1 MQSNPALEYD
11 YSIAKLFLFAT
22 IAFGIVGLLLG
33 VVIAFQM
40 AFPDLNYLAGEFG
53 TFGRLRPL
61 HTNGIIYGFTLSGI
75 WTAWYYLGQRVL
87 KISYNEHTFLKVI
100 GLLHFWVYIALMAL
114 AVVSLFAGMSQSKE
128 YSELVWPLDLL
139 VVVVWVLWGV
149 SLFGSM
155 GVRREQTIYISL
167 WYFIATFVAIS
178 ALYIFNNL
186 SIPTYL
192 VSGVGS
198 LWHSISLYAGTNDAM
213 VQWWFGHNAVAFV
226 FTSGIIGVMYYFLP
240 KESGQPIFSY
250 KLTLF
255 SFWGLMF
262 VYIWAGSHHLIYS
275 TVPDWMQTMGSIF
288 SVVLILPSWGTAV
301 NMLLTMKGQWH
312 QLKESPL
319 IKFLLLASTWY
330 MLTTLEGPIQ
340 SIKSVNALA
349 HFTDWIIGHVHD
361 AALGWVAFTIIAA
374 CYHMT
379 PRLFKREIYSKKLMD
394 TQFWVQTIAIILY
407 FSSMWIAG
415 ITQGMMWRATDEF
428 GSLAYSFIDTVTVL
442 MPYFTIRAI
451 GGLLYFLGFIIFV
464 YNIIMTIVA
473 SRELESEPK
482 YATPM
487 AA

>member
-1 MQSNPALEYD
+1 M
-11 YSIAKLFLFAT
+11 I
-22 IAFGIVGLLLG
+22 
-33 VVIAFQM
+33 
-40 AFPDLNYLAGEFG
+40 
-53 TFGRLRPL
+53 
-61 HTNGIIYGFTLSGI
+61 
-75 WTAWYYLGQRVL
+75 
-87 KISYNEHTFLKVI
+87 
-100 GLLHFWVYIALMAL
+100 L
-114 AVVSLFAGMSQSKE
+114 AVISLFAGLTQSKE

-139 VVVVWVLWGV
+139 VVIVWVLWGF

-155 GVRREQTIYISL
+155 ALRREQTIYITL

-186 SIPTYL
+186 SIPTYF

-198 LWHSISLYAGTNDAM
+198 ILHSISFYAGTNDAM
-213 VQWWFGHNAVAFV
+213 IQWWFGHNAVAFV
-226 FTSGIIGVMYYFLP
+226 FTSGIIGIIYYFLP

-288 SVVLILPSWGTAV
+288 SVVLILPSWGTAI

-319 IKFLLLASTWY
+319 IKFLILASTWY

-361 AALGWVAFTIIAA
+361 AALGWVSFTIIAA

-379 PRLFKREIYSKKLMD
+379 PRLFKREIYSKNLMD
-394 TQFWVQTIAIILY
+394 IQFWIQSAAIVLY

-442 MPYFTIRAI
+442 MPYYVIRAI
-451 GGLLYFLGFIIFV
+451 GGALYFLGFIIFT

-473 SRELESEPK
+473 SRELEREPN